1 MKTHAPALSSA
12 ALPAARQR
20 GFTLIEI
27 LLVLGVLA
35 LLLVAAF
42 VVYPRVKTSQQIN
55 QEKSNLSMLQ
65 NGIRSTLATQGGNYS
80 VLGAQGQTAGNRF
93 ANQARIVPTTMNGGN
108 YDSTTITNGW
118 GGTVVIHS
126 TVGTFEGHRPG
137 RAFGIQYNSVPQ
149 DACVDF
155 VMRTMGGFSAA
166 WINGSTG
173 AGTYF
178 TPANISPDTVA
189 TRCQLQNPATI
200 HFVSI

>member
-1 MKTHAPALSSA
+1 MPPSRPLSR
-12 ALPAARQR
+12 PR
-20 GFTLIEI
+20 GFSLIEM

-35 LLLVAAF
+35 ILLVAAF
-42 VVYPRVKTSQQIN
+42 VVYPRVQLSNQIN
-55 QEKSNLSMLQ
+55 QEKANLSMLQ
-65 NGIRSTLATQGGNYS
+65 NGIRSTLAPQGGKYT
-80 VLGAQGQTAGNRF
+80 VLGAQGQTVGNRF
-93 ANQARIVPTTMNGGN
+93 ANQARIVPATMNGGD
-108 YDSTTITNGW
+108 YEGSTITNGW

-126 TVGTFEGHRPG
+126 TTGSFEGHRPG
-137 RAFGIQYNSVPQ
+137 RAFGIQYNNVPQ

-166 WINGSTG
+166 WINGATA

-200 HFVSI
+200 HFVSN